1 MDGLSSAEAYR
12 VVLRGDDVEHLRALL
27 DPDAEFYNQPSA
39 NCPACQRIRKAAA
52 LAEYVELEDP
62 EKRAA

>member
-52 LAEYVELEDP
+52 LAEFVELDP
-62 EKRAA
+62 ERSAA